1 MSRYLLD
8 VNVLLA
14 LLWQGHDDYETAQA
28 WFAKTGRRGWATNP
42 LTQLGFLR
50 LLTNPAVTHGGS
62 SAAAALGILAAA
74 TSHEGH
80 EFWPLDREPGG
91 CLKEFAGAVRG
102 HRRWTDALLIMSGL
116 GPPGDRGPLLLCRV
130 AVRCTRR
137 LGLEP
142 ALPVTPVPPATCTL

>member
-62 SAAAALGILAAA
+62 SPAAALGILAGA
-74 TSHEGH
+74 TSHECH
-80 EFWPLDREPGG
+80 EFWPLNRE
-91 CLKEFAGAVRG
+91 LSAGLMGLADSLQGYRQ
-102 HRRWTDALLIMSGL
+102 WTDAVLLWHAMERGGVLVTFDAGIKAL
-116 GPPGDRGPLLLCRV
+116 AGDAPAARV
-130 AVRCTRR
+130 LVLKRA
-137 LGLEP
+137 
-142 ALPVTPVPPATCTL
+142 